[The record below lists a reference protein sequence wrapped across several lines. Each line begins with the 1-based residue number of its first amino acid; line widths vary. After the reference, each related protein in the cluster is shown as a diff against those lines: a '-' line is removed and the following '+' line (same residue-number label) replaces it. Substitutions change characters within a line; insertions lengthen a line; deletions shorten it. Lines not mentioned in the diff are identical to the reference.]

1 MADNSIQE
9 NRLSLA
15 RASLREALARYSHLR
30 QGKKNSNNTELE
42 AALQTQLDILSY
54 TSEKLDRNVIR
65 IATFGMVS
73 RGKSAVLNA
82 LLGQKILQTGPLN
95 GVTQWPRS
103 VRWSVPL
110 PLLDSVEPPQP
121 PLGKGG
127 LMEPPLGKGGLME
140 PPLGKGGLME
150 PPLGKGGPME
160 PPLSKGGPGG
170 IQVELIDT
178 PGIDEVGGEVRG
190 DMAKQVTRQ
199 ADLILFV
206 VAGDITRTEY
216 QALCELQTAQ
226 KPLILVFNKIDLYP
240 ELDRK
245 AIYQSLQSLGNSEE
259 LAADSVADETN
270 SENLSDPNNPS
281 PKSTPKSAPK
291 IAKSLEIVMV
301 AAEPAPVQVRVEWS
315 DGSVTHEWESPPPQ
329 IDQLKHKIL
338 TILNREG
345 RSLLALNALVE
356 ARDAEANIA
365 RQVLKLRQTEADDL
379 IWQFAK
385 YKALAVGINPI
396 AFLDVMGATVA
407 DLALI
412 RSLSR
417 LYGLPMTG
425 YEAGKLWQTIFSSAG
440 GVLLGELGSSFLL
453 GFGKSAAAAAPQ
465 IGFSTFAGVAVTQA
479 SLAAYGTY
487 AVGRAAQVYLE
498 KGCTWGPLGQDT
510 VIQEILATIERNT
523 IIDRLQQEFKI

>member
-1 MADNSIQE
+1 MADNSLQE

-42 AALQTQLDILSY
+42 AALQYQLDILTS
-54 TSEKLDRNVIR
+54 TSEKLEHNVIR
-65 IATFGMVS
+65 IATFGLVS

-110 PLLDSVEPPQP
+110 SFLDSDESPQP

-127 LMEPPLGKGGLME
+127 QGGV
-140 PPLGKGGLME
+140 
-150 PPLGKGGPME
+150 
-160 PPLSKGGPGG
+160 
-170 IQVELIDT
+170 QVELIDT
-178 PGIDEVGGEVRG
+178 PGLDEVGGEVRG
-190 DMAKQVTRQ
+190 EMAKQVTRQ

-245 AIYQSLQSLGNSEE
+245 AIYQSLQALGNSEQ
-259 LAADSVADETN
+259 LAAAAVTDET
-270 SENLSDPNNPS
+270 EPKNLSDRPNNS
-281 PKSTPKSAPK
+281 SHKSTAKSPAK

-301 AAEPAPVQVRVEWS
+301 AAEPAPVQVRVEWP
-315 DGSVTHEWESPPPQ
+315 DGRVSHEWESPPAQ
-329 IDQLKHKIL
+329 IEELKHKIL

-365 RQVLKLRQTEADDL
+365 RQVLKLRQTEAEDL

-385 YKALAVGINPI
+385 YKALAVGLNPV

-453 GFGKSAAAAAPQ
+453 GFGKSAAVAAPQ
-465 IGFSTFAGVAVTQA
+465 VGFSTFAGVAVTQA

-523 IIDRLQQEFKI
+523 IIDRLQQEFKIGN